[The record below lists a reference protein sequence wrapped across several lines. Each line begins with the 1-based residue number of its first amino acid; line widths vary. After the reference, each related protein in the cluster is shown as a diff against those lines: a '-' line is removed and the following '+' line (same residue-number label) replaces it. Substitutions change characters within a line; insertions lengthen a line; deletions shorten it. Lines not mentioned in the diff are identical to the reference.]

1 MKPGRRDMFLA
12 WTESLLRTVVE
23 FQRAGAVSVCCN
35 KQCKT
40 HNKSV
45 EYHPQLYYYFYT
57 CLAAFFSR
65 TTCVSWYL
73 KGKTSLDLNE
83 AKDGGVL
90 WWKWRQLD
98 RMQTICTSLQI
109 DNHTDTSLLSFYRL
123 DALPG
128 IQPTV
133 SKHWRQKFI
142 QNCNKSLTITIYP
155 NAHQFIPLSGNS
167 LGQGVY
173 THVPL

>member
-1 MKPGRRDMFLA
+1 VQNTQQVSWIPSTIVLLLLLLHLFN
-12 WTESLLRTVVE
+12 SL
-23 FQRAGAVSVCCN
+23 
-35 KQCKT
+35 
-40 HNKSV
+40 
-45 EYHPQLYYYFYT
+45 
-57 CLAAFFSR
+57 FSR
-65 TTCVSWYL
+65 TTCVSWYQ

-98 RMQTICTSLQI
+98 HMQTICTSLQT
-109 DNHTDTSLLSFYRL
+109 DNHTNTSLLSFYRL

-142 QNCNKSLTITIYP
+142 QNCTKSLTITIYP

-173 THVPL
+173 TCASVNKLLTFTPEAVGFRNNVEKRGGSKACVDVWN